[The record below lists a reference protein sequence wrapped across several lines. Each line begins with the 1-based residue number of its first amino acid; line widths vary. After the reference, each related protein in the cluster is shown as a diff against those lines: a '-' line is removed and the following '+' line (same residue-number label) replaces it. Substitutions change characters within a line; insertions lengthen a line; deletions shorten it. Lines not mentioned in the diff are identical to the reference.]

1 MRQWRWESDGY
12 TKLQVYVIRLC
23 SAFPDLAI
31 PPRAG
36 FRGGP
41 WAPIGALVPPGQ
53 KILWTRSS
61 INITIIL
68 LLSLLSYIWEFFY
81 FDPPKILSMGAHG
94 EGWVGLQHRGPTILW
109 YFNKIYILFLH
120 KGPPQCIPPRGHHI
134 PKSVPDSTAIIYYN

>member
-1 MRQWRWESDGY
+1 MRQRRWESDGY

-109 YFNKIYILFLH
+109 YFNKKNIYCFCIR
-120 KGPPQCIPPRGHHI
+120 GPHNAFHPGATTYLNPSLIPQL
-134 PKSVPDSTAIIYYN
+134 